1 MNLSANSLLLGAL
14 ISLVGMALLLYGRKA
29 ARGPH
34 IVVGL
39 LLIVYPYF
47 IGNLVIEVVVGVVLI
62 TGLALVSRLGY

>member
-1 MNLSANSLLLGAL
+1 MNLSANNLLLGAFV
-14 ISLVGMALLLYGRKA
+14 SLVGMALLLYGRKA

-47 IGNLVIEVVVGVVLI
+47 VGNLVFEVVIALVLVV
-62 TGLALVSRLGY
+62 GLALVSYLGF